1 MKRKARPRAIRDAEA
16 VEQGVTRLR
25 PFRTMFLLDVLQDR
39 DSRPIFLW
47 AAGAVLV
54 GTLAYH
60 LLEGWNLIDSLYF
73 SVITLA
79 TVGYGDF
86 LPTTPTAR
94 IFTIIYV
101 INGISILLALLD
113 RIRVVRTRRIE
124 SRRQISQELGAGHL
138 SS

>member
-1 MKRKARPRAIRDAEA
+1 MKPEEERRTAKEAETLAKDSAWLGPVRA
-16 VEQGVTRLR
+16 L
-25 PFRTMFLLDVLQDR
+25 FLVDVIKDR
-39 DSRPIFLW
+39 DSRPVFLW
-47 AAGAVLV
+47 AGGALLF

-60 LLEGWNLIDSLYF
+60 WLEGWNLLDSLYF

-86 LPTTPTAR
+86 VPTTPLAR
-94 IFTIIYV
+94 IFTILYV

-113 RIRVVRTRRIE
+113 RIRVVRTRRRE
-124 SRRQISQELGAGHL
+124 GVGRPRGHPAAQ